1 MATPRLPNRKAIV
14 TGSSSGLGRAIA
26 LAYGAEGAWVMC
38 VDLQPGARAEFHE
51 EYPVA
56 THELITER
64 GGKAGFRRVD
74 VGKEGEVRE
83 LVEEV
88 GRVWGRLDIIVNN
101 AGIAPEVPLLALH
114 PGGLRAHE
122 TPMSVFD
129 RTIEV
134 NLRAT
139 FLGCKYALAQFL
151 RQEPLPANSRGD
163 ETRGWIVNTASL
175 AGVVALPGAPA
186 YTTSKHAVVGLTRQL
201 GVDYARE
208 RVHCNALCPTFTDTP
223 LIACLLR
230 DSENPVAVETT
241 KALKALHPWGQFAQV
256 EDVARAAVFLVSE
269 DSQYITA
276 TNLLVDGGYSGL

>member
-1 MATPRLPNRKAIV
+1 
-14 TGSSSGLGRAIA
+14 
-26 LAYGAEGAWVMC
+26 MC
-38 VDLQPGARAEFHE
+38 VDLQAGVRPEFNE
-51 EYPVA
+51 EYPIA
-56 THELITER
+56 THELIVKR
-64 GGKAGFRRVD
+64 GGKAEFRRVD
-74 VGKEGEVRE
+74 VTKEGEVRE
-83 LVEEV
+83 VVEEV
-88 GRVWGRLDIIVNN
+88 ARVWGRLDVIVNN

-129 RTIEV
+129 TTIEV

-223 LIACLLR
+223 LIASLLR

-241 KALKALHPWGQFAQV
+241 KALKALHPWGEFAQV